1 MKKTKI
7 ICSIGPASDNIS
19 IMTDMVRNGMNVA
32 RINCSHA
39 TVEEKVSV
47 TNTVKEVRK
56 ITGEQIAI
64 AYDTKGPEFRS
75 GMLEN
80 NEIDLVEGKIIRV
93 VKENVLGNEERI
105 SVNHPQALDS
115 LKIGS
120 YILLQN
126 GLMKIEVI
134 SKEEDGVTCKIIN
147 GGKLGNK
154 KSICAPGIH
163 LNIPFIS
170 EDDKN
175 DLIYACKNDCD
186 FIFLS
191 FVTEKENVLAVK
203 KILKE
208 FNRTDIKIISKIESQ
223 TGYDKLEE
231 IIEVSDGIM
240 VGRGDLGDEIDI
252 GNLPIYQKN
261 IIKRCREKGKT
272 VIVATEMLDSMIN
285 SARPTRAEV
294 LDVANAVLDG
304 TDAVMLSGE
313 TTVGKYPRQV
323 VKFMAQICEKA
334 EQYYDYNKQFASDRD
349 STVTETV
356 ANSVINA
363 SKFIDTK
370 LIVASTETGDTAKA
384 ISNLKPKSLIM
395 AATPTETIARSLALS
410 YAVYPVVVKN
420 NSNTDEMI
428 KTVKEHAKKEF
439 NLKQGDKIIITGGF
453 PKCGKQLTNLMKVEE
468 I

>member
-7 ICSIGPASDNIS
+7 ICSIGPASGDVS
-19 IMTDMVRNGMNVA
+19 TMTDMVKNGMNVA

-39 TVEEKVSV
+39 TVEEKITV

-56 ITGEQIAI
+56 ITNLPIAI

-80 NEIDLVEGKIIRV
+80 NEIKLIEGNTIRV

-105 SVNHPQALDS
+105 SVNHPQALES
-115 LKIGS
+115 LKVGS
-120 YILLQN
+120 NILLQN
-126 GLMKIEVI
+126 GLMKVEVI
-134 SKEEDGVTCKIIN
+134 SIEDDGVTCKIIN
-147 GGKLGNK
+147 GGTLGNK

-170 EDDKN
+170 KEDEE
-175 DLIYACKNDCD
+175 DLVYACENDCD

-191 FVTEKENVLAVK
+191 FVTQKENVLDVRN
-203 KILKE
+203 ILKKH
-208 FNRTDIKIISKIESQ
+208 NRTDIKIISKIESQ
-223 TGYDKLEE
+223 TGYDNLEE

-261 IIKRCREKGKT
+261 IIKRCREKGKI

-323 VKFMAQICEKA
+323 VRFMAQICEKA
-334 EQYYDYNKQFASDRD
+334 EQYYNYDKQFINDRD
-349 STVTETV
+349 NTVTETV
-356 ANSVINA
+356 ANGVINA
-363 SKFIDTK
+363 SKVLDTK
-370 LIVASTETGDTAKA
+370 LIIASTETGATARN
-384 ISNLKPKSLIM
+384 ISNLKPECPIM
-395 AATPTETIARSLALS
+395 AATPNETIARSLALS
-410 YAVYPVVVKN
+410 YAVYPVVVTN

-428 KTVKEHAKKEF
+428 KTVIEKAKKEF
-439 NLKQGDKIIITGGF
+439 DLNKNDKIIITGGF
-453 PKCGKQLTNLMKVEE
+453 PKCGKQLTNLMKIEE